1 MIGLF
6 WNIRGLG
13 NLEKKKGHLQDLMK
27 DHSVD
32 FVGIVETIKQNFSD
46 NFLQSLAGAK
56 NFS

>member
-13 NLEKKKGHLQDLMK
+13 NLEKKKDMK
-27 DHSVD
+27 DHGVD